1 MKLKWLI
8 KTPTS
13 FGNSERY
20 SLNVVLFQL
29 LRCLC
34 AQTLCHCSHC
44 RTQITKK
51 ASICSFLKTTIFE
64 NKLFLF
70 WKACAFMLH
79 GAKIKLGR
87 ESQSS
92 YIVVTLEHKCCRS
105 WCCVTLSSVVCC
117 VVWDCVIREEENIVH
132 CLVQSKARSVLSSIN
147 HQTVSRRGCN
157 RPPSKHFVWH
167 TKIRASIE
175 LNTKSAH

>member
-13 FGNSERY
+13 FGNSERHC
-20 SLNVVLFQL
+20 LNVVLFQL
-29 LRCLC
+29 WRCLS
-34 AQTLCHCSHC
+34 THSVSLFPEL
-44 RTQITKK
+44 RTNNIKDP
-51 ASICSFLKTTIFE
+51 ICSFLTAT
-64 NKLFLF
+64 LF
-70 WKACAFMLH
+70 WKQSVGVLERFVLFQRT
-79 GAKIKLGR
+79 KIKLW
-87 ESQSS
+87 
-92 YIVVTLEHKCCRS
+92 L
-105 WCCVTLSSVVCC
+105 SVVLCSSNAEAVLRILMLFDAVRC
-117 VVWDCVIREEENIVH
+117 VVRDCVIREEENIVH
-132 CLVQSKARSVLSSIN
+132 CLVQSKAQSVLSSIN